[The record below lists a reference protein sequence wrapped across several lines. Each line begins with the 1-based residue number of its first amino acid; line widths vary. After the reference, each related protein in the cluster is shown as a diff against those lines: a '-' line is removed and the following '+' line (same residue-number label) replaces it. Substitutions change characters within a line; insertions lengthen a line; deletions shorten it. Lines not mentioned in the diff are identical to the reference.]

1 MKIKN
6 TIYLIAAAVL
16 AGCTADDAA
25 WQLSPE
31 QQELLGQGVDFSTT
45 MADLFVTRTT
55 YHHDGSFNE
64 GDQMRIFRQYA
75 IDETGTTFD
84 KTNEIYRTYYLKAN
98 YAAGTSATINSDW
111 CPLAGKLKYDGPG
124 HEPEAQVASD
134 SLTWE
139 NGRTVRFRAWGRSNL
154 SDAISSSDSYYPDYT
169 VSDWVTVSGPTQNI
183 PLTMRHIACRIALTP
198 KSGNQF
204 SSVEFC
210 TNRADY
216 DTDDDYKAVV
226 EAYNK
231 MCMPAGVDDETF
243 QLTAMTQE
251 RYQAGNLQDIEKSS
265 EGIVKIGAMSAD
277 SIATYVQHPMFKN
290 NNGNQYLISIPV
302 DMSSEHAG
310 AELVLP
316 ACTRFKVWLYD
327 VNSNDKSDNGKHEA
341 ACHVFKLNEIVDDNK
356 NIVFPN
362 GITLKAGYSY
372 TFSVGYEY
380 QHFSVTTTNN
390 FSWNNVAIG
399 IHDASG
405 ADVNQNEIVY
415 SWFSDSLK
423 TAIQRANK
431 LAEAAKTDQTVS
443 VTFTPQFAINSRE
456 QFLAFTHL
464 VNGSFTKPEK
474 TLERGDQYGTDGL
487 VKKCFWILTK
497 DNEDTLQYTR
507 EKAEKEGYLFY
518 YKFHPS
524 VSTQGAYISEEL
536 LTGPFDFNDKD
547 NKTKFKVS
555 LTANLDLADWLLPSI
570 GTDSSKPFCGVFD
583 GGGHT
588 LKNVNMT
595 SGYLFDNVSD
605 AAITNLAIESVHAT
619 CLLRSAKASGD
630 SGGGCYIAG
639 ISMLCPSSTNAIAES
654 LVGSSYVVGCIHVSS
669 HVGTTGGALVGT
681 ASNLTMLGC
690 MQTADGIEKNTG
702 ALLGAY
708 HADAKSQFFTP
719 QAAGKLKWGSFMCNY
734 YDVEQSP
741 STNAVGS
748 IADNYLPQQYIRGS
762 KSHILKAKND
772 YMIGSGV
779 KYSDLKEGMKQ
790 ELYGLAP
797 WKAMNYA
804 IWMYNTTEG
813 KKYPCTMWYQSNDI
827 GYNHLYPTMYH
838 SSDAPDNVSTWNP
851 LTQNN

>member
-1 MKIKN
+1 MKIRN

-31 QQELLGQGVDFSTT
+31 QQDLLGQGVDFSTT

-64 GDQMRIFRQYA
+64 GDQMRIFRQYSSDA
-75 IDETGTTFD
+75 TGTTFD
-84 KTNEIYRTYYLKAN
+84 EANEIYRTYYLKAN

-124 HEPEAQVASD
+124 HVPEAQAAGD

-154 SDAISSSDSYYPDYT
+154 SDAISSSGSYYPDYT

-204 SSVEFC
+204 SSVELC

-216 DTDDDYKAVV
+216 DTDADYTAVV

-231 MCMPAGVDDETF
+231 MCMPAGVDDKTF

-251 RYQAGNLQDIEKSS
+251 RYQAGNLQNIEKSS
-265 EGIVKIGAMSAD
+265 DGIVKINTMSPDA
-277 SIATYVQHPMFKN
+277 IAKEVQHPVFKN

-327 VNSNDKSDNGKHEA
+327 VNGNDKSGNGKHEA
-341 ACHVFKLNEIVDDNK
+341 ACHVFKINEIVDDNK

-390 FSWNNVAIG
+390 FSWNIVALG
-399 IHDASG
+399 IHNASG
-405 ADVNQNEIVY
+405 ADVTLGDLDY
-415 SWFSDSLK
+415 TWFGSAFDK
-423 TAIQRANK
+423 AAEDANS
-431 LAEAAKTDQTVS
+431 APANN
-443 VTFTPQFAINSRE
+443 VTFQPEFAISSRE
-456 QFLAFTHL
+456 QFLAFPHL
-464 VNGSFTKPEK
+464 VNGTFTKPEK
-474 TLERGDQYGTDGL
+474 TLSRGEKYATDGL
-487 VKKCFWILTK
+487 VEKCYWIVDGETDANGDPVKLTR
-497 DNEDTLQYTR
+497 DQ
-507 EKAEKEGYLFY
+507 AEKQGYLFY
-518 YKFHPS
+518 YQFHKS
-524 VSTQGAYISEEL
+524 VVDQGAYISEEL

-555 LTANLDLADWLLPSI
+555 LTADLDLADCLLPSI
-570 GTDSSKPFCGVFD
+570 GTDTDSSNPFCGVFD

-588 LKNVNMT
+588 LKNVNMS

-630 SGGGCYIAG
+630 SGWGCYIAG
-639 ISMLCPSSTNAIAES
+639 ISMLCPSSINAIAES
-654 LVGSSYVVGCIHVSS
+654 LVGSSYVVGCIHVGS
-669 HVGTTGGALVGT
+669 HVGATGGALVGT

-690 MQTADGIEKNTG
+690 MQTADGIQSGTG

-708 HADAKSQFFTP
+708 HSAAKSQFFDP

-804 IWMYNTTEG
+804 IWMYNSSDVG
-813 KKYPCTMWYQSNDI
+813 KKYPCTMWYQSNDV

>member
-1 MKIKN
+1 
-6 TIYLIAAAVL
+6 
-16 AGCTADDAA
+16 DAA

-55 YHHDGSFNE
+55 YHPDGSFNE

-75 IDETGTTFD
+75 TDETGTTFD
-84 KTNEIYRTYYLKAN
+84 KANEIYRTYYLKAN

-111 CPLAGKLKYDGPG
+111 CPKAGKLKYDGPNIDPKKPVDQDSG
-124 HEPEAQVASD
+124 D

-204 SSVEFC
+204 SSVELC
-210 TNRADY
+210 INRADY
-216 DTDDDYKAVV
+216 DNDDDYKAVV

-243 QLTAMTQE
+243 QLTAMTQT

-302 DMSSEHAG
+302 DMSREHAG

-327 VNSNDKSDNGKHEA
+327 VNGNDKSGNGKHEA
-341 ACHVFKLNEIVDDNK
+341 ACHVFNLNEIVDGNK
-356 NIVFPN
+356 NIAFPN

-390 FSWNNVAIG
+390 FSWKNDAVG
-399 IHDASG
+399 IRNASG
-405 ADVNQNEIVY
+405 ADDNLGSIDY
-415 SWFSDSLK
+415 SWFGSAFDK
-423 TAIQRANK
+423 A
-431 LAEAAKTDQTVS
+431 AEAANTALANN
-443 VTFTPQFAINSRE
+443 VTFQPEFVISSRE

-474 TLERGDQYGTDGL
+474 TLTRGDQYKTDGL
-487 VKKCFWILTK
+487 VKKCYWKYVNENGDTIKLTRK
-497 DNEDTLQYTR
+497 Q
-507 EKAEKEGYLFY
+507 AEERGYLFY
-518 YKFHPS
+518 YQFHKS
-524 VSTQGAYISEEL
+524 VVDQDPYISEEL
-536 LTGPFDFNDKD
+536 LDGPFDFNDKD

-555 LTANLDLADWLLPSI
+555 LAADLDLVDWLLPSI
-570 GTDSSKPFCGVFD
+570 GTNSSKPFCGVFD

-588 LKNVNMT
+588 LKNVNMS

-605 AAITNLAIESVHAT
+605 AAITNLAVESVHAA
-619 CLLRSAKASGD
+619 CLLRSAKTSGD
-630 SGGGCYIAG
+630 TGWGCYIAG
-639 ISMLCPSSTNAIAES
+639 ISMLCSSSTNAIAES
-654 LVGSSYVVGCIHVSS
+654 LVGSSYVVGCIHVGS

-690 MQTADGIEKNTG
+690 MQTAAGIEKNTG

-779 KYSDLKEGMKQ
+779 KYSDLKDNMKK

-797 WKAMNYA
+797 WRAMNYA
-804 IWMYNTTEG
+804 IWMYNSSDMG

-838 SSDAPDNVSTWNP
+838 SNNAPDNVSTWNP
-851 LTQNN
+851 LEQNN